1 MSATTFNLAD
11 LMEDMADTLGDRLAL
26 VCGDTEHSFAQ
37 LDARATRL
45 ANHWKGLGVQSGE
58 HIGLYL
64 YNRAEYIECMLAA
77 FKLGAVTININ
88 YRYVASE
95 LAYVVDNADLVGLVV
110 EPELVA
116 EVERAGITGLR
127 FVAALGPD
135 YEAGLAAA
143 SPDRDFA
150 PRTGEEHWIIYTGGT
165 TGMPRGVMWQHK
177 DLFFAALQGG
187 NPGGDPHSTPQEVAA
202 TALRNGEGLNVH
214 PAAPLIH
221 GAAML
226 GGWIAM
232 LSGGCAVYVE
242 GRGFHPER
250 TLDLAQ
256 KYDCGAI
263 NLVGDAMA
271 RPLAD
276 CMAANPGRWDLSMLN
291 AVASAGAILS
301 ASVREQLEELLPN
314 TMVLNNFGASETG
327 HQGTAF
333 YEGGEAIWVMDEEH
347 TSVINER
354 GERVKPGEVGLLA
367 RSGHIP
373 VGYYGDPEKTER
385 TFKTFGGVRYVI
397 PGDMATVDEEGS
409 VVFLGRG
416 AVCINSGGE
425 KVYPEEVEEALKGHP
440 AVFDAVVVGI
450 KDQRWGQ
457 RVEAVLTLR
466 EGVEADLADIDAH
479 CRSKVAGYKTPRRIH
494 VVSDLNRHPSGK
506 PDYAWARHYAE
517 EQS

>member
-1 MSATTFNLAD
+1 MPATTFNIAD
-11 LMEDMADTLGDRLAL
+11 IMEDMADTIPDRLAL
-26 VCGDTEHSFAQ
+26 VCGETKATFGQ
-37 LDARATRL
+37 LDRRATRL
-45 ANHWKGLGVQSGE
+45 ANHWASLGIGAGD

-88 YRYVASE
+88 YRYVAAE
-95 LAYVVDNADLVGLVV
+95 LAYVVDNADMVGLVV
-110 EPELVA
+110 EPELVG
-116 EVERAGITGLR
+116 EVESAGITGLK
-127 FVAALGPD
+127 FVAALGED
-135 YEAGLAAA
+135 FEAGLAAA
-143 SPDRDFA
+143 SEERSFA
-150 PRTGEEHWIIYTGGT
+150 PRTGEEHFIIYTGGT
-165 TGMPRGVMWQHK
+165 TGMPRGVMWQHQ
-177 DLFFAALQGG
+177 DIFFAALQGG
-187 NPGGDPHSTPQEVAA
+187 NPGGDPHTEPAKVAA
-202 TALRNGEGLNVH
+202 QAKKNGEGLNVH

-242 GRGFHPER
+242 GRGFHPEQ

-256 KYDCGAI
+256 KYDCSAI

-301 ASVREQLEELLPN
+301 ASVREQLEDLLPN
-314 TMVLNNFGASETG
+314 TLILNNFGASETG

-347 TSVINER
+347 TVVINDA
-354 GERVKPGEVGLLA
+354 GEKVQPGEVGMLA
-367 RSGHIP
+367 RFGHIP
-373 VGYYGDPEKTER
+373 VGYYGDREKTER

-397 PGDMATVDEEGS
+397 PGDMATVDDEGT
-409 VVFLGRG
+409 VIFLGRG

-440 AVFDAVVVGI
+440 VVFDAVVVGI
-450 KDQRWGQ
+450 QDERWGQ
-457 RVEAVLTLR
+457 RVEAVITVR
-466 EGVEADLADIDAH
+466 DDMQVDLAHIEAH
-479 CRSKVAGYKTPRRIH
+479 CRTQVAGYKTPRRIH
-494 VVSDLNRHPSGK
+494 VVADLNRHPSGK
-506 PDYAWARHYAE
+506 PDYAWARKHAE
-517 EQS
+517 AQS

>member
-11 LMEDMADTLGDRLAL
+11 LMEDMADTIPDRLAL
-26 VCGDTEHSFAQ
+26 VCGDRKYSFAQ
-37 LDARATRL
+37 LDERATRL
-45 ANHWKGLGVQSGE
+45 ARHWRSLGLGPGDHV
-58 HIGLYL
+58 GLYL

-88 YRYVASE
+88 YRYVAAE
-95 LAYVVDNADLVGLVV
+95 LAYVVDNAQLVGLVC
-110 EPELVA
+110 EPELA
-116 EVERAGITGLR
+116 SEVEATGAQLR
-127 FVAALGPD
+127 FVTVLGED
-135 YEAGLAAA
+135 YESGLGAQ
-143 SPDRDFA
+143 SSVRDFA
-150 PRTGEEHWIIYTGGT
+150 PRTGEELWIIYTGGT
-165 TGMPRGVMWQHK
+165 TGMPRGVMWRHQ

-187 NPGGDPHSTPQEVAA
+187 NPGGDPHLEPERVAA
-202 TALRNGEGLNVH
+202 QAKKNGEGLNVH

-232 LSGGCAVYVE
+232 LSGGTAVYVE
-242 GRGFHPER
+242 GRGFHPEQSL
-250 TLDLAQ
+250 TLAER
-256 KYDCGAI
+256 YDCSAI

-276 CMAANPGRWDLSMLN
+276 CLAAHPGRWNLGMLN

-347 TSVINER
+347 TCVLNDR
-354 GERVKPGEVGLLA
+354 GQKVQTGEVGMLA
-367 RSGHIP
+367 RFGHIP
-373 VGYYGDPEKTER
+373 LGYFGDEEKTAR
-385 TFKTFGGVRYVI
+385 TFKTFDGVRYVI

-440 AVFDAVVVGI
+440 AIFDAVVVGVP
-450 KDQRWGQ
+450 DERWGQ
-457 RVEAVLTLR
+457 RVEAVVTVR
-466 EGVEADLADIDAH
+466 PGMTVDLPSVDAH
-479 CRSKVAGYKTPRRIH
+479 CRSLVAGYKTPRRIH
-494 VVSDLNRHPSGK
+494 VVDDLNRHPSGK
-506 PDYAWARHYAE
+506 PDYAWARAHAE
-517 EQS
+517 GV